1 MKSIDDI
8 NMCGSIDTEHS
19 NSDVHELMMENEFLD
34 YHDCGIDLL
43 ERAGLILTIL
53 TTERCLE
60 LIMDM
65 NNGLKCRALIL

>member
-19 NSDVHELMMENEFLD
+19 NSDVHVLMMENEFVDL
-34 YHDCGIDLL
+34 HDCGIGPL

-60 LIMDM
+60 LIIDM
-65 NNGLKCRALIL
+65 NRAVIL